1 MKKVAIIEAR
11 MTSSRLP
18 GKVLKVVNEKP
29 ILTYL
34 LNRLK
39 TIKLIDEIVI
49 ATTTNPEDDLLE
61 QFSNNENVSCFRG
74 SEEDVMGR
82 VVKAGISSKAELII
96 EVTGDCPI
104 IDPSIVEQ
112 LIKIYLCNDAEY
124 VGNSHIHTYP
134 EGMQAQIFSLNTLIK
149 SSNMTN
155 KPLDREHVTLHIR
168 NNPKLFKPLHL
179 VAPRELHRPDLGLAL
194 DEIDDLK
201 LLTKVISH
209 FNFINENFSCLEVI
223 NLLNNKPDWVAINK
237 NVYRKGDE

>member
-18 GKVLKVVNEKP
+18 GKVLKLVNKKP

-39 TIKLIDEIVI
+39 TIELIDEIVI
-49 ATTTNPEDDLLE
+49 ATTTNSSDDILE
-61 QFSNNENVSCFRG
+61 QFSKNENVSCFRG

-82 VVKAGISSKAELII
+82 VMQAGIFFKAELIV

-104 IDPSIVEQ
+104 IDASIVEQ
-112 LIKIYLCNDAEY
+112 LIRMYLFNNAEY
-124 VGNSHIHTYP
+124 VGNLHVHTYP
-134 EGMQAQIFSLNTLIK
+134 EGMQAQIFSLETLIK
-149 SSNMTN
+149 SSKLTN

-179 VAPRELHRPDLGLAL
+179 IAPQELHRPDLGLAL
-194 DEIDDLK
+194 DELDDLK
-201 LLTKVISH
+201 LLTKIINH
-209 FNFINENFSCLEVI
+209 FNDINKNFSCLEVI
-223 NLLNNKPDWVAINK
+223 NLLNNKPNWVAINK